1 MSMEENENPFITY
14 LDKKRIIKSGKNKER
29 SWAMSV
35 KTSERLRMILF
46 LLLFCSCIFSIYFL
60 DNKFKRLDVIRET
73 KELVLKYEK

>member
-1 MSMEENENPFITY
+1 M
-14 LDKKRIIKSGKNKER
+14 KSGKNKER

-60 DNKFKRLDVIRET
+60 DNKFRRLDVIRET